1 MITRTFKVF
10 TCEVTV
16 LTEKGKETVMV
27 ECYSNNP
34 ADVQKRVKSLEQF
47 KDSEYCFVVDLKTV
61 ATQEKRLGMDID
73 TFMKNAKE
81 VPAPTP
87 RKKKEEE

>member
-1 MITRTFKVF
+1 MITRTIKVF

-16 LTEKGKETVMV
+16 LTEKGKENVAV

-34 ADVQKRVKSLEQF
+34 ADVQKSVKSLEQF
-47 KDSEYCFVVDLKTV
+47 KESEYCFVVDLKTV
-61 ATQEKRLGMDID
+61 DTKEKRLGMDLD
-73 TFMKNAKE
+73 TFIKNAKE
-81 VPAPTP
+81 VPAPTL